1 LKRSFPHQTSV
12 FNFRISIDNHEFS
25 LSINIVL
32 VICEGAIIVTYYE
45 RKEANRYYWQV
56 KGQLIPECWSEEKVK
71 KIHKSYFRRLQLN
84 QKTTTRRMGF
94 ESAWSLRQ
102 ANITIS

>member
-1 LKRSFPHQTSV
+1 MLKLLSCVKIIDISLPCVISGESAASETS
-12 FNFRISIDNHEFS
+12 ISSVGFS
-25 LSINIVL
+25 SAGFTSNLVATVL
-32 VICEGAIIVTYYE
+32 NA
-45 RKEANRYYWQV
+45 
-56 KGQLIPECWSEEKVK
+56 KVN